1 MLAREMGHQRGP
13 PAVSDKQNSCFIEKL
28 SYYIALGETDREIL
42 ARFEK
47 EERDYTRG
55 EVISQAGQPISDIHV
70 VRRGWLFTS
79 TTLPDGRRQL
89 LRLHFPGDMVG
100 LAETPLT
107 VSPHELQTATDVSLC
122 PFPKS
127 EMDHV
132 FRHSPR
138 LTALFFSFVMVDQL
152 VLLDRIRVLGR
163 MSARERIAH
172 FLLEI
177 CSRLR
182 ITNPTM
188 DCTFRLP
195 LTQGQIADAVGLTNV
210 YVSKSLSRLRE
221 DGFVSFAEGQVTI
234 EREQAMREMCDFE
247 DRYRSIDV
255 NWFPDVHED

>member
-1 MLAREMGHQRGP
+1 MPDH
-13 PAVSDKQNSCFIEKL
+13 KNSCFIDKL
-28 SYYIALGETDREIL
+28 SYYIELGERDREIL

-47 EERDYTRG
+47 EERDFGRG
-55 EVISQAGQPISDIHV
+55 EVISQAGQPISDIYV
-70 VRRGWLFTS
+70 VKRGWLFTS

-107 VSPHELQTATDVSLC
+107 VSPHELQTATDVCLC

-127 EMDHV
+127 EMDNV

-182 ITNPTM
+182 ITNRNM
-188 DCTFRLP
+188 NCTFRLP

-221 DGFVSFAEGQVTI
+221 DGYLSFSDGYVTL
-234 EREQAMREMCDFE
+234 EKEDELRAMCDFE

-255 NWFPDVHED
+255 NWFPDVARV